1 MTRAAYDRKIV
12 TATRILFL
20 LLAAVVSRA
29 QTSGSAVTLADTQQ
43 RTLTSAKIGQQY
55 ELLVSLSEDYAKSG
69 QSYPVL
75 YVLDGW
81 HFPLMEFIQQNNIDS
96 KRMRPVIIVNV
107 SHGDTDYMSLR
118 ARDFTPTRTRR
129 EANSGSA
136 PAFLDFFEHELIPF
150 VDRTWRTVPAD
161 RGLLGHSCGGL
172 FAIYALEQRPALFQ
186 RIVAASPSL
195 DWDGGLLLIAARD
208 RLRGLSAPV
217 RLDLSVGDDG
227 DNTDSTRAFA
237 KILDQLKP
245 PGLDYRF
252 TVYRGENH
260 NSVRLVSFPAGLY
273 WAYRPVR

>member
-195 DWDGGLLLIAARD
+195 DWDGGRLLIAARD